1 MTRQLFICG
10 MPGSG
15 KSSLAG
21 PLAQKL
27 GVTAYDLDQ
36 LVETMN
42 GKRVPEILKQEGEA
56 AFRQYETIALKDFIE
71 KNKSNGFILA
81 LGGGTVCF
89 NNNIE
94 QVKNAGILIYLRTS
108 IDFLAKRLSGNL
120 ENRPLLNNG
129 VNLKPSLSKLIEQ
142 REQFYLQADIVI
154 ENNGKPDELIEEIEI
169 SLKKINLD

>member
-1 MTRQLFICG
+1 MQQLFICG

-21 PLAQKL
+21 PLAQKI
-27 GVTAYDLDQ
+27 GVSSYDLDQ
-36 LVETMN
+36 LIENMK

-56 AFRQYETIALKDFIE
+56 AFRQYETIALNEFIE
-71 KNKSNGFILA
+71 KNKSNGFVLA

-94 QVKNAGILIYLRTS
+94 QVKNTGTLIYLKTS
-108 IDFLAKRLSGNL
+108 VDFLVKRLSGNL

-129 VNLKPSLSKLIEQ
+129 VNLKPSLSKLMEQ

-154 ENNGKPDELIEEIEI
+154 ENSGKPDQLIEEIEI
-169 SLKKINLD
+169 SLKKINRH